1 MIKRM
6 LSILLALTLVMTVSI
21 GLAETTTNGVN
32 ETTIAEKAK
41 LGTKIEK
48 VTDEPV
54 TLTMWMDVSS
64 HDVSNIIGDLQ
75 DMDILKTL
83 EEKTGVHI
91 ELKLAPVGEADT
103 SFSLMM
109 ASGNI
114 ADIIIGF
121 DSYYKKG
128 GDAAIDEGV
137 IYDLKD
143 LVDQYA
149 PNYKAAI
156 TASSYR
162 ERGTV
167 TDDGNMP
174 YFCEPT
180 YMDDPGLT
188 YGGAIIRQ
196 DLLDKLG
203 MSTPVTLD
211 DWHTYLTRC
220 KDELGMTRGLGLAN
234 TGISKYN
241 AYNAAFGFEMEN
253 PSDCFIPV
261 YQVDGKV
268 MYGPLS
274 DGYKE
279 YITMMAQW
287 YSEGLIDPDFTSTI
301 TFDDGVA
308 MMSSNLCSASSD
320 HGGVL
325 GYVNGLGAAVD
336 PDFNFVA
343 VPAPVKTAGDQLHVG
358 YYKGGAGLTKIAAI
372 SKTCKNPE
380 VAVKFI
386 DQLFTDEGFMLCN
399 YGTEGKT
406 YNLVDGLPVYT
417 DLIANNDKGTIT
429 DMLCAYAAPILW
441 PFESV
446 LGRDDVSTSAD
457 MAKVWDTNDDLSY
470 TYPGGATLNSDE
482 KEVYS
487 DLYPEIKS
495 YVDEMTVK
503 FIMGLEP
510 LENYDAFVEQLNTLG
525 VQDIIKAYQDAYDRY
540 MSR

>member
-1 MIKRM
+1 MLKRI
-6 LSILLALTLVMTVSI
+6 LPILLAVTLLFSVNYS
-21 GLAETTTNGVN
+21 LAESTTNGVN

-41 LGTKIEK
+41 MGTKIEK
-48 VTDEPV
+48 VTDTPV

-64 HDVSNIIGDLQ
+64 HDVSNIIGNLQ
-75 DMDILKTL
+75 DADIIKTL
-83 EEKTGVHI
+83 EEKTGVHL

-109 ASGNI
+109 ASGNY

-121 DSYYKKG
+121 DTYYTKG
-128 GDAAIDEGV
+128 GDAAIDEGI

-149 PNYKAAI
+149 PNHKATI
-156 TASSYR
+156 SASSYR

-167 TDDGNMP
+167 TDAGKMP

-188 YGGAIIRQ
+188 YGGAFIRQ

-203 MSTPVTLD
+203 MSTPVTYD

-220 KDELGMTRGLGLAN
+220 KNELGMTRGLGLSY

-241 AYNAAFGFEMEN
+241 AFNAGFGFEMEN
-253 PSDCFIPV
+253 PADCFIPV

-268 MYGPLS
+268 TYGPLT
-274 DGYKE
+274 DGYKQ

-287 YSEGLIDPDFTSTI
+287 YSEGLIDPDFTSTK

-308 MMSSNLCSASSD
+308 MMSSDLSSATSD

-325 GYVNGLGAAVD
+325 GYVNGLGQAVD
-336 PDFNFVA
+336 PNFNFVA
-343 VPAPVKTAGDQLHVG
+343 AADPVQTAGDQLHVG
-358 YYKGGAGLTKIAAI
+358 AYKGGAGLGKVAAI
-372 SKTCKNPE
+372 TTACKNPE

-406 YNLVDGLPVYT
+406 YNLVDWLPVYT
-417 DLIANNDKGTIT
+417 DLVANNDKGTVT
-429 DMLCAYAAPILW
+429 DMLCAYAAPIVW
-441 PFESV
+441 PFETV

-457 MAKVWDTNDDLSY
+457 MSKVWDSNDDYTY
-470 TYPGGATLNSDE
+470 TYPTNATLNADE
-482 KEVYS
+482 KEKYS
-487 DLYPEIKS
+487 DIYPDIQS
-495 YVDEMTVK
+495 YVNEMTVK

-510 LENYDAFVEQLNTLG
+510 LENYDTFVETLNSLG
-525 VQDIIKAYQDAYDRY
+525 VQDVVSAYQSAYDRY

>member
-1 MIKRM
+1 MFKRI
-6 LSILLALTLVMTVSI
+6 LPILLVLSLLMTGA
-21 GLAETTTNGVN
+21 GLAEGVN
-32 ETTIAEKAK
+32 ESTIADKAK
-41 LGTKIEK
+41 MSTKIER
-48 VTDEPV
+48 VTTDPV
-54 TLTMWMDVSS
+54 TLTVWMDISS

-75 DMDILKTL
+75 NMDILKTL

-91 ELKLAPVGEADT
+91 QWMLAPVGEAET
-103 SFSLMM
+103 SFSLML
-109 ASGNI
+109 ASGKL
-114 ADIIIGF
+114 ADIVIGF
-121 DSYYKKG
+121 DNYYKKG
-128 GDAAIDEGV
+128 GDAAIDEGI

-143 LVDQYA
+143 LIEKNA
-149 PNYKAAI
+149 PNYQAVR

-167 TDDGNMP
+167 TDTGRMP

-203 MSTPVTLD
+203 MSMPVTFD
-211 DWHTYLTRC
+211 DWHEYLTRC
-220 KDELGMTRGLGLAN
+220 KNELGMTRGLGMAN

-241 AYNAAFGFEMEN
+241 AFNAAFGFEMEN
-253 PSDCFIPV
+253 PAAPGCPI

-268 MYGPLS
+268 MYGPLTQGFK
-274 DGYKE
+274 DYV
-279 YITMMAQW
+279 TLMAKW

-325 GYVNGLGAAVD
+325 GYVNGLGAAVN
-336 PDFNFVA
+336 PEFNFVA
-343 VPAPVKTAGDQLHVG
+343 APDPVLKAGDQLHVG
-358 YYKGGAGLTKIAAI
+358 YLKSGAGLGKIAAV
-372 SKTCKNPE
+372 TTACKNPE
-380 VAVKFI
+380 IAVKFI
-386 DQLFTDEGFMLCN
+386 DQLFSDEGFMLCN

-406 YNLVDGLPVYT
+406 YTLVDGKPVYT
-417 DLIANNDKGTIT
+417 DLIAKNSQGTIT

-441 PFESV
+441 PFETV
-446 LGRDDVSTSAD
+446 LGRDDVSTSGD
-457 MAKVWDTNDDLSY
+457 MAKVWDVNNDYSY
-470 TYPGGATLNSDE
+470 TFPSNAVTLNAE
-482 KEVYS
+482 ENEVYS
-487 DLYPEIKS
+487 DIYPEIKS
-495 YVDEMTVK
+495 YIEEMTVK

-510 LENYDAFVEQLNTLG
+510 LENFDAFVEKLNSLG
-525 VQDIIKAYQDAYDRY
+525 IQDVIKAYQSAYDRY